1 MGCKNCFNGCA
12 DIISDNCV
20 KYTGIDIPALG
31 IENGDTLAAVESAI
45 FTFLVPV
52 LTGTG
57 VKPNIDK
64 NIICEVINQYLPV
77 CTECTGFTLNEVLT
91 AIIKAVC
98 SLQNQIDATN
108 QAIATIEASYS
119 IGCLTGVESTSGTHN
134 ILQAVITKL
143 CSLDSTLSALIA
155 SLPTTYVSIANINT
169 YIKNY
174 LISSGATTLVSSKMV
189 PHTAMEYYGPL
200 TQFDVTGAG
209 TGDWLNIFLCNGLN
223 GTPDKRGRVAVGT
236 TSGMGGGVLS
246 PVVDPGVIG
255 NPAYSLGTTAG
266 SNLVVLNQGQLPSH
280 THIAT
285 STVTDP
291 QHRHKFSD
299 DATDPT
305 NTLRTDNDIISYTS
319 VPPSATISGDGT
331 GAGKIYETSKSSTG
345 ITVATTN
352 ASTGGGTGH
361 ANIQPVIACHYIIYI
376 P

>member
-143 CSLDSTLSALIA
+143 CSLDSTLSALIV

-209 TGDWLNIFLCNGLN
+209 TGDWVNIFLCNGLN

-280 THIAT
+280 THTAVVSDPGHFHTFDNYNIINGVTTTPVIGNSNTIAPANT
-285 STVTDP
+285 NP
-291 QHRHKFSD
+291 
-299 DATDPT
+299 AT
-305 NTLRTDNDIISYTS
+305 
-319 VPPSATISGDGT
+319 
-331 GAGKIYETSKSSTG
+331 TG
-345 ITVATTN
+345 ITVTN
-352 ASTGGGTGH
+352 SPTGGGAGH